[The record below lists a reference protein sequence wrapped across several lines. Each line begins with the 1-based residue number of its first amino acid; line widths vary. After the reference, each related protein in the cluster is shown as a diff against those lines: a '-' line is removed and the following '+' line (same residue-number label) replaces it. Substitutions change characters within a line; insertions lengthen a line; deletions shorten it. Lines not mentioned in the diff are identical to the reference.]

1 MATPRTSRRPAPAR
15 HRGAVAGGVL
25 LASAALVLPTA
36 PAATARPYE
45 PPTPAAT
52 AGPVPEAATPDQL
65 PQLLSRLQTLYRQTE
80 SATEA
85 YDRARE
91 AAGRQRARA
100 RAADARLAAQ
110 RAKVT
115 AARDRVGLLARQL
128 YRTGGLSP
136 YVAILNGEDPQAFFG
151 GLHMAQQSV
160 GYQKAAVDAL
170 TAEQDRLAT
179 LNAGAQRA
187 LDAAQV
193 AQDRQKK
200 QKAQVRTGLRQVEKL
215 LAGLSGVQADQLQA
229 LEEQG
234 ADKAQ
239 QEFLGSR
246 ALGTGAGALL
256 RAPSKGGD
264 RAIRYAYAQLGKPYV
279 WGAQGP
285 DAFDCSGLTSQ
296 AWAHAGVAIPR
307 TSQEQWA
314 ALPRV
319 PLSLLRPGDLVV
331 YFPKATHVALYVGRG
346 MVVQAPH
353 TGSVVK
359 VSPIAANPV
368 LGAVRPDTGAQ
379 PLAHYKP
386 RKAPTRKAP
395 TRRTSTRTAR
405 ARS

>member
-1 MATPRTSRRPAPAR
+1 
-15 HRGAVAGGVL
+15 VL

-36 PAATARPYE
+36 PAAHAAPYE

-52 AGPVPEAATPDQL
+52 APATPATPAAAGAATVTPDPL
-65 PQLLSRLQTLYRQTE
+65 PQLLTRLKTLYQQAE

-85 YDRARE
+85 YDRAKE
-91 AAGRQRARA
+91 AAGKQRAKA

-110 RAKVT
+110 RARVT
-115 AARDRVGLLARQL
+115 AARDQVGLLARQL

-160 GYQKAAVDAL
+160 GYQKAAVDTLA
-170 TAEQDRLAT
+170 AEQDRLAT
-179 LNAGAQRA
+179 LNAKAQRA

-200 QKAQVRTGLRQVEKL
+200 QKTQVQTGLRQVEKL
-215 LAGLSGVQADQLQA
+215 LAGLSGVQADQLEA

-239 QEFLGSR
+239 QEFLDSR
-246 ALGTGAGALL
+246 ALGGGPGALR

-264 RAIRYAYAQLGKPYV
+264 RAIRYAFAQLGKPYV

-331 YFPKATHVALYVGRG
+331 YFPKATHVALYIGKG
-346 MVVQAPH
+346 LVVQAPH

-368 LGAVRPDTGAQ
+368 LGAVRPDMGAQ

-386 RKAPTRKAP
+386 RKVP
-395 TRRTSTRTAR
+395 AR
-405 ARS
+405 ATAAARPGSG

>member
-1 MATPRTSRRPAPAR
+1 MATPRTSRGPAPAR
-15 HRGAVAGGVL
+15 HRGAAAGGVL

-36 PAATARPYE
+36 PAATAQPSA

-52 AGPVPEAATPDQL
+52 ASPSPVPDAATPDQL
-65 PQLLSRLQTLYRQTE
+65 PELLTRLQTLYQQTE

-85 YDRARE
+85 YDQAKE
-91 AAGRQRARA
+91 AAGRQRAKA

-115 AARDRVGLLARQL
+115 AARDQVGLLARQL

-136 YVAILNGEDPQAFFG
+136 YLAILNGEDPQAFFG
-151 GLHMAQQSV
+151 GLHMAQRSV

-170 TAEQDRLAT
+170 SAEQDRLAA
-179 LNAGAQRA
+179 LNATAQRA

-193 AQDRQKK
+193 AQNRQKK
-200 QKAQVRTGLRQVEKL
+200 QKTQVQTGLRQVEKL
-215 LAGLSGVQADQLQA
+215 LAGLSGVQAGQLQA

-239 QEFLGSR
+239 REFLGSK
-246 ALGTGAGALL
+246 ALGTGAGALR

-264 RAIRYAYAQLGKPYV
+264 RAIGYAFAQLGKPYV

-296 AWAHAGVAIPR
+296 AWAHAGVRIPR
-307 TSQEQWA
+307 TSQAQWA
-314 ALPRV
+314 SLPRV

-331 YFPKATHVALYVGRG
+331 YFPKATHVALYIGKG

-368 LGAVRPDTGAQ
+368 LGAVRPDMGAQ
-379 PLAHYKP
+379 PLAHYTP
-386 RKAPTRKAP
+386 RRVP
-395 TRRTSTRTAR
+395 AR
-405 ARS
+405 ARAAVRPGRG